1 MPRSWLSDESF
12 LSIIISWVPAPGI
25 THLTLLLSPLITIR
39 TDNEGQ
45 LYVADT
51 SHGSSDEAETDS
63 DEAETDSDSFTLVRF
78 SIGPGPRVG
87 FGRNST
93 AHAVLVR

>member
-63 DEAETDSDSFTLVRF
+63 DSFTLVRF

-93 AHAVLVR
+93 AHAVLER